1 MYIYTYRT
9 HYLTSALI
17 GKDNFGSKT
26 GVNQVL
32 GIFIYIY
39 ACFWLLLG
47 GIPTQNR
54 EQGGGSKENICGQM
68 RESMDIVCFLLG
80 SDSLRS
86 DWFWQK
92 GSLFGAQVLPA

>member
-39 ACFWLLLG
+39 MHASGYFLG
-47 GIPTQNR
+47 GSPPKIVSR
-54 EQGGGSKENICGQM
+54 EVVPRKISVDRCGKA
-68 RESMDIVCFLLG
+68 
-80 SDSLRS
+80 
-86 DWFWQK
+86 WT
-92 GSLFGAQVLPA
+92 